1 MATDNPLA
9 SADRVIDQLI
19 DERDDARDAL
29 ASAVQDYRQAEAEVR
44 ALTARLDVLEAAA
57 RDVVMGVNYPPEL
70 SDDEWA
76 FLDRLRALLDEKDPD
91 R

>member
-1 MATDNPLA
+1 
-9 SADRVIDQLI
+9 
-19 DERDDARDAL
+19 
-29 ASAVQDYRQAEAEVR
+29 
-44 ALTARLDVLEAAA
+44 
-57 RDVVMGVNYPPEL
+57 MGVNYPPEL